1 MYVLIYGAK
10 VMRIKQ
16 KAKKNHFF
24 LSFSIFFAYF
34 CANLSPIGMAYN
46 VILFALQ
53 NLLRL
58 DIMIWI
64 AGIPL
69 LVLACMWLYHQIR
82 QRNELQKE
90 LSMLSKVQRHS
101 VEYDLVLKVMKL
113 AIYRIDVQAQTITF
127 ESDFRDV
134 IGSFHFSPN
143 TPLEDFYELMLPQS
157 RVKIKKA
164 LMDLMEGRTDEAH
177 EQFETRLPHSEQIH
191 WEDAYATIEKR
202 DLHGNPLMIVG
213 TVTFIDNQKSVE
225 QALIEAR
232 NQAEESDRLKSAFL
246 TNMSHEI
253 RTPLNAIVGFSDV
266 LPMAQNDEERG
277 ELINLIKQN
286 NAHLLRLFDDMANM
300 SKLEA
305 GDQAVRKEHFNLDQL
320 LMDVVDKFANKS
332 RETGIRIEIEPAT
345 DVVQPF
351 SDRNRLR
358 EILNQYVDNALKFT
372 DKGVVT
378 LGYYV
383 NNGLLRIWVRDT
395 GKGIP
400 DNHCN
405 DHLFERFV
413 KVDEFFP
420 GSGLGLSICRSM
432 ALSIGGKVG
441 VESKQ
446 NVGSLFWVE
455 IPVE

>member
-1 MYVLIYGAK
+1 
-10 VMRIKQ
+10 MRIKQ

-24 LSFSIFFAYF
+24 LSFSNFFIYF
-34 CANLSPIGMAYN
+34 CANLSLKGMTYN
-46 VILFALQ
+46 VILFSLR
-53 NLLRL
+53 NMLRL

-69 LVLACMWLYHQIR
+69 LVFAVMWLYYQLR
-82 QRNELQKE
+82 LRKELQKE
-90 LSMLSKVQRHS
+90 LSLLSKVQRHS
-101 VEYDLVLKVMKL
+101 VEYDLVLKVMKM

-134 IGSFHFSPN
+134 VGSFHFSPN
-143 TPLEDFYELMLPQS
+143 TPLEEFYELMLPES
-157 RVKIKKA
+157 SAKIQRA
-164 LMDLMEGRTDEAH
+164 LRDLMEGRTDEAH
-177 EQFETRLPHSEQIH
+177 EQFETRLPHSDQIH

-213 TVTFIDNQKSVE
+213 TVTFIDKQKSIE
-225 QALIEAR
+225 RELIEAR
-232 NQAEESDRLKSAFL
+232 NHAEESDRLKSAFL
-246 TNMSHEI
+246 ANMSHEI

-266 LPMAQNDEERG
+266 LPMAQNDDERK

-286 NAHLLRLFDDMANM
+286 NARLLRLFDDMANM

-305 GDQAVRKEHFNLDQL
+305 GDEAVRKEHFNLNQL
-320 LMDVVDKFANKS
+320 LMDVADKFADKS
-332 RETGIRIEIEPAT
+332 QETGVKIEIETPA
-345 DVVQPF
+345 DVVQPY

-358 EILNQYVDNALKFT
+358 EILHQYMDNALKFT
-372 DKGVVT
+372 TEGVVT
-378 LGYYV
+378 MGYQV

-400 DNHCN
+400 AKHCN

-413 KVDEFFP
+413 KVDEFVP

-432 ALSIGGKVG
+432 ASSIGGKVG
-441 VESKQ
+441 VESKL

-455 IPVE
+455 IPME

>member
-1 MYVLIYGAK
+1 
-10 VMRIKQ
+10 MRIKQ

-24 LSFSIFFAYF
+24 LSFSNFFIYF
-34 CANLSPIGMAYN
+34 CANLSLKGMTYN
-46 VILFALQ
+46 VILFSLR
-53 NLLRL
+53 NMLRL

-69 LVLACMWLYHQIR
+69 LVFAVMWLYYQLR
-82 QRNELQKE
+82 LRKELQKE
-90 LSMLSKVQRHS
+90 LSLLSKVQRHS
-101 VEYDLVLKVMKL
+101 VEYDLVLKVMKM

-134 IGSFHFSPN
+134 VGSFHFSPN
-143 TPLEDFYELMLPQS
+143 TPLEEFYELMLPES
-157 RVKIKKA
+157 SAKIQRA
-164 LMDLMEGRTDEAH
+164 LRDLMEGRTDEAH
-177 EQFETRLPHSEQIH
+177 EQFETRLPHSDQIH

-213 TVTFIDNQKSVE
+213 TVTFIDKQKSIE
-225 QALIEAR
+225 RELIEAR
-232 NQAEESDRLKSAFL
+232 NHAEESDRLKSAFL
-246 TNMSHEI
+246 ANMSHEI

-266 LPMAQNDEERG
+266 LPMAQNDDERK

-286 NAHLLRLFDDMANM
+286 NARLLRLFDDMANM

-305 GDQAVRKEHFNLDQL
+305 GDEAVRKEHFNLNQL
-320 LMDVVDKFANKS
+320 LMDVADKFADKS
-332 RETGIRIEIEPAT
+332 QETGVKIEIETPA
-345 DVVQPF
+345 DVVQPY

-358 EILNQYVDNALKFT
+358 EILHQYMDNALKFT
-372 DKGVVT
+372 TEGVVT
-378 LGYYV
+378 LGYQV

-400 DNHCN
+400 AKHCN

-413 KVDEFFP
+413 KVDEFVP

-432 ALSIGGKVG
+432 ASSIGGKVG
-441 VESKQ
+441 VESKL

-455 IPVE
+455 IPME